1 MSESPKIA
9 AVYARVSTLD
19 QEPETQ
25 LRELR
30 AYVERRGWR
39 LEDPHVYVDKGVSGA
54 KDRRP
59 ALDRL
64 MAAAKQRK
72 VDVVVVW
79 ALDRLGRSLRHLVT
93 TLDELSALGV
103 DLACY
108 TQPIDTTTPAGRL
121 TFGVLGAVAEFER
134 SMVRERVRAGLAR
147 ARAAGTR
154 VGRPPARVDREQVL
168 SLRAA
173 GRSLRQIADVVGAS
187 KNVVAKILAAS

>member
-30 AYVERRGWR
+30 AFVERRGWQ
-39 LEDPHVYVDKGVSGA
+39 LEEAHVYVDKGVSGA

-93 TLDELSALGV
+93 TLDELGALGV

-173 GRSLRQIADVVGAS
+173 GKSLRQIADVVGAS